1 MDMSESGSSGFVADG
16 YLRMYAAIREQVLRE
31 FEEELASANGYW
43 SRFAVRRKMADEIG
57 RRMGEVSS
65 PQSLW

>member
-1 MDMSESGSSGFVADG
+1 MSKSGSFGFVADG
-16 YLRMYAAIREQVLRE
+16 DVRMSAAIREQVLRE
-31 FEEELASANGYW
+31 FEEELTSANGYW
-43 SRFAVRRKMADEIG
+43 SRFAVRKKMVDEIS